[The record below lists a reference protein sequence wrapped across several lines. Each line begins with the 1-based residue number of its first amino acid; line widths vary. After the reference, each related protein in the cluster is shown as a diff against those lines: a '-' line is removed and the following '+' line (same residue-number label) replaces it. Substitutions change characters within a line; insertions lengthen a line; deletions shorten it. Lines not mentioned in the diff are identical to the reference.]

1 MVHLVRN
8 SRKISRVRNEKCPS
22 DLLIRKSHGKFS
34 GHFSE
39 EVMQEVWI
47 AVDRRGTGEDK
58 C

>member
-1 MVHLVRN
+1 MRN
-8 SRKISRVRNEKCPS
+8 SRKISRARNEKCPS